1 MGRARSWWLG
11 LALLA
16 QAVGAASVAP
26 VPVAAGAPAAPVI
39 LLKVNGAIGPA
50 TADHVHRGLALAQ
63 QQRAALV
70 VLQLDTPGGLDAAMR
85 DIIKDILASQ
95 VPVATWVAPNGARAA
110 SAGTY
115 ILYASH
121 IAAMA
126 PASNLG
132 AATPVAIGLPGGQ
145 PDNPLPPRK
154 APDGQGASGVARGET
169 PPERAIDAMAAKRI
183 GDAAAYI
190 RSLAQLRGRN
200 ADWAEKAV
208 REAVS
213 LSSQEALKSQ
223 VIDLIADSV
232 PDLLQQVDGRE
243 IRLAGRVTTGT
254 VRLAT
259 RGAPVIEFEP
269 DWRTKLLT
277 VLTDPSLALILMM
290 VGIYGLL
297 FEFSNPGFVVPG
309 VVGGICLLMAMFA
322 FQMLPVNYAGLALIL
337 LGVGFLVA
345 EAFVP
350 SYGALGLG
358 GIVAFAIGA
367 VLLIDSEVPG
377 FGVPVSLIAGLT
389 LASAAFIILVAGMAA
404 KARRRPVVNMVSG
417 GRALLGTT
425 GELLEF
431 AGGEGWATL
440 GGEHWK
446 VRGAAGLRSG
456 QTVRVIGAD
465 GVVLQVAASAAPF
478 AEQPTGVPP

>member
-1 MGRARSWWLG
+1 M
-11 LALLA
+11 
-16 QAVGAASVAP
+16 
-26 VPVAAGAPAAPVI
+26 
-39 LLKVNGAIGPA
+39 
-50 TADHVHRGLALAQ
+50 
-63 QQRAALV
+63 

-85 DIIKDILASQ
+85 DIIKDILASK

-126 PASNLG
+126 PVSNLG
-132 AATPVAIGLPGGQ
+132 AATPVAIGMPGAQ

-154 APDGQGASGVARGET
+154 ASEAQGTSGVARSET

-208 REAVS
+208 RDAVS

-243 IRLAGRVTTGT
+243 IKLAGLAAGS

-259 RGAPVIEFEP
+259 RGAPVVEFEP
-269 DWRTKLLT
+269 DWRTRLLS

-322 FQMLPVNYAGLALIL
+322 FQMLPVNYAGLGLIL

-377 FGVPVSLIAGLT
+377 FGVPMSLIAGLA
-389 LASAAFIILVAGMAA
+389 LASAAFIILVVGMAA

-431 AGGEGWATL
+431 AGGEGWAAL

-446 VRGAAGLRSG
+446 VRGAPDLRSG
-456 QTVRVIGAD
+456 QTVRVTGAD
-465 GVVLQVAASAAPF
+465 GVVLQVAASAADL

>member
-1 MGRARSWWLG
+1 M
-11 LALLA
+11 
-16 QAVGAASVAP
+16 AVPA
-26 VPVAAGAPAAPVI
+26 AAGAPAATVI

-50 TADHVHRGLALAQ
+50 TADYVHRGLALAGQ
-63 QQRAALV
+63 QQAALV

-85 DIIKDILASQ
+85 DIIKDILASK

-121 IAAMA
+121 VAAMA
-126 PASNLG
+126 PVSNLG
-132 AATPVAIGLPGGQ
+132 AATPVAIGLPAPGGQ
-145 PDNPLPPRK
+145 PENPLPPPNK
-154 APDGQGASGVARGET
+154 ASDAPGASGTARGGAARGET

-200 ADWAEKAV
+200 AEWAEKAV

-243 IRLAGRVTTGT
+243 IKLAGLAPGS

-259 RGAPVIEFEP
+259 RAAPVVEVEP
-269 DWRTKLLT
+269 DWRTRLLS
-277 VLTDPSLALILMM
+277 VLSDPSLALILMM

-322 FQMLPVNYAGLALIL
+322 FQMLPVNYAGLGLIL

-377 FGVPVSLIAGLT
+377 FGVPVSLIAGLA
-389 LASAAFIILVAGMAA
+389 LASAAFIILVVGMAA

-417 GRALLGTT
+417 GRALLGST

-431 AGGEGWATL
+431 ADGEGWAAL

-446 VRGAAGLRSG
+446 VRGAADLRSG
-456 QTVRVIGAD
+456 QAVRVIAAN
-465 GVVLQVAASAAPF
+465 GVVLQVAASAADL
-478 AEQPTGVPP
+478 AEQTTGVPP

>member
-1 MGRARSWWLG
+1 MGRARTWWLG

-16 QAVGAASVAP
+16 HACGAASVEAVTGAASAP
-26 VPVAAGAPAAPVI
+26 RAAVVVM
-39 LLKVNGAIGPA
+39 KVNGAIGPA
-50 TADHVHRGLALAQ
+50 TTDYVRRALELAAK
-63 QQRAALV
+63 QRAQLA
-70 VLQLDTPGGLDAAMR
+70 VLQLDTPGGLDASMR
-85 DIIKDILASQ
+85 DIIKDILASK

-132 AATPVAIGLPGGQ
+132 AATPVAIGLPTPGGQ
-145 PDNPLPPRK
+145 PENPLPPKK
-154 APDGQGASGVARGET
+154 ASDAQGASGAKGGEA
-169 PPERAIDAMAAKRI
+169 PPEHAIDTMAAKRI

-200 ADWAEKAV
+200 AEWAEKAV

-213 LSSQEALKSQ
+213 LASQEALQKH
-223 VIDLIADSV
+223 VIDLIADSLT
-232 PDLLQQVDGRE
+232 DLLQQVDGRE
-243 IRLAGRVTTGT
+243 IALAGGP

-259 RGAPVIEFEP
+259 RGATVIEFEP
-269 DWRTKLLT
+269 DWRTKLLS

-322 FQMLPVNYAGLALIL
+322 FQMLPVNYAGLGLIL

-367 VLLIDSEVPG
+367 VLLIDSDVPG
-377 FGVPVSLIAGLT
+377 FGVPVSLIAA
-389 LASAAFIILVAGMAA
+389 LALVSAAFIVLVVGMAA
-404 KARRRPVVNMVSG
+404 RARRRPVVNMVSG

-425 GELLEF
+425 GTLLEF
-431 AGGEGWATL
+431 SGGEGWASI

-446 VRGAAGLRSG
+446 VRGAADLRSG
-456 QTVRVIGAD
+456 QTVRVTAAD
-465 GVVLQVAASAAPF
+465 GVVLQVAAPVAGLN
-478 AEQPTGVPP
+478 QQTTGVPT

>member
-1 MGRARSWWLG
+1 MGRARTWWLG

-16 QAVGAASVAP
+16 HAFGAASATP
-26 VPVAAGAPAAPVI
+26 VPAAAGATAAPVV
-39 LLKVNGAIGPA
+39 LLKVTGAIGPA
-50 TADHVHRGLALAQ
+50 TADYVHRGLALAQ
-63 QQRAALV
+63 KQQAALV

-126 PASNLG
+126 PVSNLG
-132 AATPVAIGLPGGQ
+132 AATPVAIGMPGAQ

-154 APDGQGASGVARGET
+154 ASEAQGASGVARSET
-169 PPERAIDAMAAKRI
+169 PPERVIDAMAAKRI

-208 REAVS
+208 RDAVS

-243 IRLAGRVTTGT
+243 IKLAGLATGS

-259 RGAPVIEFEP
+259 RGAPVVEFEP
-269 DWRTKLLT
+269 DWRTRLLS

-322 FQMLPVNYAGLALIL
+322 FQMLPVNYAGLGLIL

-377 FGVPVSLIAGLT
+377 FGVPVSLIAGLA
-389 LASAAFIILVAGMAA
+389 LASAAFIIVVVGMAA

-431 AGGEGWATL
+431 AGGEGWAAL

-446 VRGAAGLRSG
+446 VRGAPDLRSG
-456 QTVRVIGAD
+456 QTVRVTGAD
-465 GVVLQVAASAAPF
+465 GVVLQVAASAADL